1 MLTVSI
7 VTYHTADD
15 ELRECF
21 ASINSPL
28 VDDIIVID
36 NSRTPSTREICES
49 TPKVTY
55 IPSDNIGYGRAHNI
69 ALRQSIAR
77 GQRYHLV
84 LNSDVRFDPEILS
97 RIASYMDANPAI
109 GTLQPAIFYPDG
121 RPQFTCRLLPSPTDL
136 LARRFLPEKWVE
148 KINYRYLLQA
158 SDRVHTLNLPQHQG
172 SFMFM
177 RVDAL
182 KDVGI
187 FDERF
192 FLYGEDVD
200 LTRRLHEK
208 YLTIFWPEVSATHKH
223 REESYYKF
231 RPLMSHIVNL
241 FRYFNKWGWIFDSGR
256 KRFNR
261 RAVKALEAE
270 MSGRDS
276 AITRG
281 QDK

>member
-7 VTYHTADD
+7 VTYHTDDD
-15 ELRECF
+15 ELKECF

-28 VDDIIVID
+28 VDEIIVID
-36 NSRTPSTREICES
+36 NSRTPSTREICLA

-55 IPSDNIGYGRAHNI
+55 IPHDNIGYGAAHNI

-77 GQRYHLV
+77 NQRYHLV
-84 LNSDVRFDPEILS
+84 LNSDVSFKPEILQ
-97 RIASYMDANPAI
+97 RIADYMDAHPDT

-121 RPQFTCRLLPSPTDL
+121 RPQYTCRLLPTPADL
-136 LARRFLPEKWVE
+136 LIRRFMHGKLVD
-148 KINYRYLLQA
+148 KINHRYLLQA

-200 LTRRLHEK
+200 LSRRLHEK
-208 YLTIFWPEVSATHKH
+208 YLTIFWPEVEAVHKH
-223 REESYYKF
+223 REESRYRF
-231 RPLMSHIVNL
+231 RPLMRHIVNL
-241 FRYFNKWGWIFDSGR
+241 FRYFTKWGWVFDS
-256 KRFNR
+256 KRRLYND
-261 RAVKALEAE
+261 RAIRALEAE
-270 MSGRDS
+270 INQS
-276 AITRG
+276 
-281 QDK
+281 